1 MSIVKLDHNLNVL
14 DWFTPFDWSTT
25 NKIDR
30 DIGSSNVMLLPS
42 VPSGVPSHTA
52 TNVNKAG
59 NLYVM
64 NYDQLGHFHSGSNSG
79 IEQTITGFNL
89 IRVTPAYWNNSLY
102 FGPLDSSL
110 RRLALGS
117 GGFSSTAASQTSFTF
132 PYPGTPAVISA
143 NGSTNGIVW
152 ATKHSGGAAV
162 IYAFD
167 ANDLSKMLWASS
179 NTSRDT
185 ADNSVR
191 FSVPMI
197 VNGRMYMAGKSA
209 LVIYGLLP

>member
-1 MSIVKLDHNLNVL
+1 
-14 DWFTPFDWSTT
+14 
-25 NKIDR
+25 
-30 DIGSSNVMLLPS
+30 
-42 VPSGVPSHTA
+42 
-52 TNVNKAG
+52 
-59 NLYVM
+59 
-64 NYDQLGHFHSGSNSG
+64 
-79 IEQTITGFNL
+79 
-89 IRVTPAYWNNSLY
+89 
-102 FGPLDSSL
+102 
-110 RRLALGS
+110 
-117 GGFSSTAASQTSFTF
+117 
-132 PYPGTPAVISA
+132 VISA

-167 ANDLSKMLWASS
+167 ANNLSKMLWASS